1 MAFVHGFENDV
12 FISYAHADNEVDALG
27 DAWVHQLQ
35 QNLRIA
41 LKQRLGRGDEIN
53 IYFDARRLQGNH
65 PLDEILDSVRKS
77 AVFLA
82 VGSPSY
88 VNRQWTR
95 DELAAF
101 VAVSDDPSRLFA
113 LERLP
118 LDTGERYPD
127 PLHDYFRINFWQR
140 DQSETDIPLTLTPR
154 LNTTLYYVR
163 LQTLAEQ
170 IRGQLSQMANRS
182 ARPPVAVTPSA
193 HASQAQP
200 AAHAAPAPHAEAA
213 PKPAPVPA
221 AAVSADSGP
230 RAVLVAQVTEDL
242 EYYREQVISH
252 LTQFNIPIYPLDM
265 YPQGGA
271 DFKEAVKA
279 DLARVKYFVQ
289 LLGPTS
295 PRKPRDMPEGYL
307 VAQSDLAAEAGV
319 PILQWRSPDLVLDTI
334 VDPAH
339 RAFLTGDK
347 VEAVGLESFKAK
359 VVSLATAPPPPPPPV
374 PVEGM
379 VIDSPIFINANL
391 DDQPIAE
398 EVFEKARLRK
408 LPLVLSHPVGTAEE
422 VRQDFERNWR
432 ECDSV
437 VLIYGSAPQIWVR
450 NQIMLYNKLKRE
462 REKPLREFIMLNCPP
477 QQKPPVGI
485 ALPEVEE
492 IDCRGGLSAEILESV
507 VLDLAT

>member
-27 DAWVHQLQ
+27 DAWVQQFQ

-41 LKQRLGRGDEIN
+41 LKQRLGRGDDIN

-65 PLDEILDSVRKS
+65 PLEEILDSVRKS
-77 AVFLA
+77 AVFVA

-101 VAVSDDPSRLFA
+101 AAVSDDPGRLFGI
-113 LERLP
+113 ERLP
-118 LDTGERYPD
+118 LDEGDRYPD
-127 PLHDYFRINFWQR
+127 PLHDYFRISFWQR
-140 DQSETDIPLTLTPR
+140 DQSEADIPLTLTPR
-154 LNTTLYYVR
+154 LNATLYYVR

-170 IRGQLSQMANRS
+170 IRGQLMQMANRAAPQVAAAS
-182 ARPPVAVTPSA
+182 PPVAMQAVP
-193 HASQAQP
+193 HAAVPNHVEPPQA
-200 AAHAAPAPHAEAA
+200 AAAVPAAPA
-213 PKPAPVPA
+213 
-221 AAVSADSGP
+221 SGDGVP
-230 RAVLVAQVTEDL
+230 RAVFLAQVTEDL
-242 EYYREQVISH
+242 EYYREQVVSH
-252 LTQFNIPIYPLDM
+252 LSQFDIPVYPLDM

-271 DFKEAVKA
+271 DFKAAVQA
-279 DLARVKYFVQ
+279 DLERVKFFVQ
-289 LLGPTS
+289 LLGPTAS
-295 PRKPRDMPEGYL
+295 RRPRDLPEGYL
-307 VAQSDLAAEAGV
+307 VAQSDLAAQIGV
-319 PILQWRSPDLVLDTI
+319 PILQWRSPDLVLDTVI
-334 VDPAH
+334 DPAH
-339 RAFLTGDK
+339 RAYLTGER

-359 VVSLATAPPPPPPPV
+359 IVELATAPPPPPPTPP

-379 VIDSPIFINANL
+379 VIDGPIFINANP

-398 EVFEKARLRK
+398 EVFEKARLRR

-432 ECDSV
+432 ECESV

-477 QQKPPVGI
+477 QQKPSVGI

-492 IDCRGGLSAEILESV
+492 IDCRTGLSAEILESV

>member
-27 DAWVHQLQ
+27 DAWVHQFQ

-118 LDTGERYPD
+118 LDAGDRYPD
-127 PLHDYFRINFWQR
+127 PLHEYFRINFWQR
-140 DQSETDIPLTLTPR
+140 DQNEADIPLTLTPR

-170 IRGQLSQMANRS
+170 IRGQLAQMASRS
-182 ARPPVAVTPSA
+182 AKPPVMMAAATPA
-193 HASQAQP
+193 QHASSAQVQP
-200 AAHAAPAPHAEAA
+200 AATHAQPA
-213 PKPAPVPA
+213 PKPASVPA
-221 AAVSADSGP
+221 AAESGP

-391 DDQPIAE
+391 DDQPFAE